1 MMAKAKFQKISKSAI
16 LQIIIATIIV
26 SIIMSYQINSEAES
40 IGRPVSAL
48 LPNDSLS
55 LEDAIKEVVQHNDRA
70 AAASFMEKAA
80 IEKIGPV
87 GTWDDPMLMIGVQNL
102 PTNFDFKMDPM
113 TMKMIG
119 ISQNIPYAGQKGLQS
134 EAAKADALVSHE
146 DTRNT
151 KIDLATAAKYAYFD
165 LYYRQVALDFIEEQ
179 HSLQEQVVSAAMAKL
194 RTDQASQADVA
205 AAEADLWRLE
215 SDLLSSKQDIESAY
229 NNLSALMGKEPG
241 AQLPVLA
248 NPDSIPIPESAEV
261 WYTQAKDSYP
271 PLLKMK
277 RQSQSYALSAAVA
290 RRMRWPMLNLSAI
303 YGIRTST
310 EMEKR
315 DNMVSFQAN
324 ISIPIFQGRRQSN
337 MAKSMEAMRR
347 GTELE
352 ANQMQRDIQ
361 ADINTLHS
369 KAQRLVQSLRLYQ
382 EQIIPADQDAFTSA
396 ISGYAANRIP
406 FANLLAYSS
415 AIYRDRITANQIS
428 YELARTIADAEK
440 YFTNP
445 DIWNEK

>member
-1 MMAKAKFQKISKSAI
+1 MAKAKFQKVSKSTI
-16 LQIIIATIIV
+16 LRIVSATIIAM
-26 SIIMSYQINSEAES
+26 IIMSYKINSEAES
-40 IGRPVSAL
+40 IGRPASVL
-48 LPNDSLS
+48 LPKDSLS
-55 LEDAIKEVVQHNDRA
+55 VEDAIKEVIEHNDRA

-80 IEKIGPV
+80 IEKIGPA
-87 GTWDDPMLMIGVQNL
+87 GAWDDPMLMIGVQNL

-113 TMKMIG
+113 TMRMIG
-119 ISQNIPYAGQKGLQS
+119 IGQNIPYAGQKGLQS

-146 DTRNT
+146 ETRNT
-151 KIDLATAAKYAYFD
+151 KIDLATAAKYAYFG
-165 LYYRQVALDFIEEQ
+165 LYYRQTTLNFIQEQ

-215 SDLLSSKQDIESAY
+215 SDLLSSRQDIESAY
-229 NNLSALMGKEPG
+229 NNLLALMGKEPG
-241 AQLPVLA
+241 ARLPVLA
-248 NPDSIPIPESAEV
+248 NPESMSIPESADI
-261 WYTQAKDSYP
+261 WYAQAKDNYP

-290 RRMRWPMLNLSAI
+290 RRMRWPMLSLSAI
-303 YGIRTST
+303 YGIRQST
-310 EMEKR
+310 EIEKR

-324 ISIPIFQGRRQSN
+324 ISLPIFEGRQQSN

-352 ANQMQRDIQ
+352 AGQMARDIQ

-382 EQIIPADQDAFTSA
+382 EQIIPADQDAFASA
-396 ISGYAANRIP
+396 LSGYSANRMP
-406 FANLLAYSS
+406 FSNLLAYSS

-428 YELARTIADAEK
+428 YELARTMAEAEK